1 MFFVIDTIDTD
12 HFSALD
18 RQTTAGMAFEKKRA
32 VHGGE
37 FFITVITVIT
47 VEEVMR
53 G

>member
-1 MFFVIDTIDTD
+1 MFFVIDTD

-37 FFITVITVIT
+37 FFITVITV
-47 VEEVMR
+47 EEVMR